1 MVFVDYIESWD
12 VQWKFRF
19 MYSNS
24 REVTFSCVLGACT
37 ASLWNMR
44 KGIASQLPWWRHQ
57 METLSTLLAFCAR
70 NSPVTGE
77 FPTRALCFLWSAPEP
92 RVEQTN
98 GDAGN
103 LRRHRAHYDVMVM
116 HRFWVTKEISSVR
129 RSLNKDGHRCRCY
142 FQMHLLRE
150 IYQFLGKPDQ
160 FLGRNSE
167 SQLWFSGGTFRI
179 NHDSAGQ
186 HLKWMM
192 VQQGNI

>member
-1 MVFVDYIESWD
+1 
-12 VQWKFRF
+12 

-24 REVTFSCVLGACT
+24 REVTFSCVFGACT

-77 FPTRALCFLWSAPEP
+77 FPTGALCFLWSAPEP

-98 GDAGN
+98 GDTGN

-129 RSLNKDGHRCRCY
+129 RSLNHWNGNVFILMKFSSLAALKVVKMTTSSAASDENFVKMTTFS
-142 FQMHLLRE
+142 FQWIKIATDADVIFKC
-150 IYQFLGKPDQ
+150 IYWEKY
-160 FLGRNSE
+160 
-167 SQLWFSGGTFRI
+167 I
-179 NHDSAGQ
+179 NF
-186 HLKWMM
+186 
-192 VQQGNI
+192 